1 MPSSVA
7 DIIIPIGASL
17 AGVLAAAYP
26 SFLVGRG
33 IQTHEWRLALIRD
46 RILER
51 RQLYAKFLVE
61 ADRNMLAVAAGK
73 KSLDNVAPLFPLLAE
88 ISLLASPPVN
98 ECARAIGDMG
108 LAANAAE
115 TEASIDHYAARAA
128 FVEAARTEIAEL
140 EADAYKPRR
149 HR

>member
-1 MPSSVA
+1 MPSIA
-7 DIIIPIGASL
+7 ELIIPIGAPL

-51 RQLYAKFLVE
+51 RQLYAKFIVE
-61 ADRNMLAVAAGK
+61 ADRNMLAVAAGQ

-88 ISLLASPPVN
+88 ISLLSSEAVN
-98 ECARAIGDMG
+98 RSARAVGDIG
-108 LAANAAE
+108 LAANAADNDDRV
-115 TEASIDHYAARAA
+115 DHYAAKSA
-128 FVEAARTEIAEL
+128 FVEAARNEIAML
-140 EADAYKPRR
+140 EADAYKRR
-149 HR
+149 RDR